1 MALNLNIVI
10 AFPVRGSL
18 PLEAHEE
25 NIKAWKEAV
34 KWAQKHV
41 SFASSAPSAT
51 LTLPDAPDAASVSN
65 GDEKGE
71 WEKTWLEKSG
81 RQRVR
86 FTGTKAHG
94 LCNADGSPVYPDKE
108 AYCQA
113 LCEGRAGDDGADEA
127 KPDVATIAPVPQ
139 VEFDEDDI

>member
-10 AFPVRGSL
+10 AFPVRGNL
-18 PLEAHEE
+18 PLETHEE
-25 NIKAWKEAV
+25 SIKAWKEAV
-34 KWAQKHV
+34 EWAQKHV
-41 SFASSAPSAT
+41 SLASSAQSAT
-51 LTLPDAPDAASVSN
+51 LTLPDAPDAPSASN
-65 GDEKGE
+65 GDEKGH

-86 FTGTKAHG
+86 FAGTKAHG

-113 LCEGRAGDDGADEA
+113 LCEGTAGDETPKDD
-127 KPDVATIAPVPQ
+127 APEPAPPQ
-139 VEFDEDDI
+139 AEFDEDDI